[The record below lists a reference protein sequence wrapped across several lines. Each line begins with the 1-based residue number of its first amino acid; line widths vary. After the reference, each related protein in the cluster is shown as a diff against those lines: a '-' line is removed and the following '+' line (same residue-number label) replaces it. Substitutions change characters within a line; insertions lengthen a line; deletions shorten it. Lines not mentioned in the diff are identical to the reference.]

1 MGRPKG
7 VLNKAPSKYW
17 SKEEK
22 YEYVELIISGKA
34 STRDLEKENGVSHGM
49 ISNWVKKYQEQG
61 MEGLQNKRKPGNP
74 LTKFAMRKELTP
86 LEHLQYENMKLRIEN
101 ERLKKGYTTEEVITL
116 MAKRKSKV
124 NTK

>member
-49 ISNWVKKYQEQG
+49 VSNWVKKYQEQG

-86 LEHLQYENMKLRIEN
+86 LEHLQYENMK
-101 ERLKKGYTTEEVITL
+101 
-116 MAKRKSKV
+116 
-124 NTK
+124 